1 MVNVTFKILFVDFHR
16 VQANLTCLS
25 LQSCH
30 IGEED
35 EGGEEGGE
43 EPAFE
48 VRQAEMVW
56 GGLGLGP
63 WESAEPTATAAAPAT
78 H

>member
-1 MVNVTFKILFVDFHR
+1 M
-16 VQANLTCLS
+16 QANLTCLS

-63 WESAEPTATAAAPAT
+63 WESAEPTATATAPAT

>member
-1 MVNVTFKILFVDFHR
+1 MLLLTSYVFVCR
-16 VQANLTCLS
+16 RLVRANLTCLS
-25 LQSCH
+25 AQSCH

-43 EPAFE
+43 EPSFE
-48 VRQAEMVW
+48 VRQTEMVW

-63 WESAEPTATAAAPAT
+63 WESAEPTATATAPAT